1 MKCRYLHPAA
11 SGYLYTSIDRTGNCL
26 NLILLQLTDG
36 YCFLIYI
43 VSMRI
48 IADQVAYCINI
59 NLFKKL
65 LRLLRFLLNLR
76 CLSFLSYPSYFSY
89 LITTISHCK
98 ITSGSCTENRTHTPK
113 ALSLPVYKFGSIH
126 ICSNYKTEQ
135 ILFIYN
141 SAPCL
146 LYSKNIIID
155 RLSAKLNIHIY
166 IRIQFCDLFCK
177 FLSIFF

>member
-48 IADQVAYCINI
+48 IADQVAYCM
-59 NLFKKL
+59 KASSSS
-65 LRLLRFLLNLR
+65 LRFLLNLR

-98 ITSGSCTENRTHTPK
+98 ITSGSCMQRTEPIHLKHCHFRYINSVLYISVPIVQLNR
-113 ALSLPVYKFGSIH
+113 F
-126 ICSNYKTEQ
+126 CSFI
-135 ILFIYN
+135 ILHL
-141 SAPCL
+141 A
-146 LYSKNIIID
+146 YSTA
-155 RLSAKLNIHIY
+155 RT
-166 IRIQFCDLFCK
+166 
-177 FLSIFF
+177 

>member
-59 NLFKKL
+59 NLFKSFFVFSPIPFKSPMSVFSIIP
-65 LRLLRFLLNLR
+65 FLLL
-76 CLSFLSYPSYFSY
+76 LSYNYN
-89 LITTISHCK
+89 LTLQ
-98 ITSGSCTENRTHTPK
+98 ITSGSCMQRTEP
-113 ALSLPVYKFGSIH
+113 IH
-126 ICSNYKTEQ
+126 LKHCHFRYI
-135 ILFIYN
+135 N
-141 SAPCL
+141 SV
-146 LYSKNIIID
+146 LYISVPII
-155 RLSAKLNIHIY
+155 KLN
-166 IRIQFCDLFCK
+166 RFCSFIILH
-177 FLSIFF
+177 LAYSTART

>member
-11 SGYLYTSIDRTGNCL
+11 SGYLYTSIDRTSNCL

-43 VSMRI
+43 VSILIFSKSFFVFSPIPFKSPISVFSI
-48 IADQVAYCINI
+48 IP
-59 NLFKKL
+59 
-65 LRLLRFLLNLR
+65 FLLL
-76 CLSFLSYPSYFSY
+76 LSYNYNLTLQNHFRFMY
-89 LITTISHCK
+89 A
-98 ITSGSCTENRTHTPK
+98 ENRTHTPK

-126 ICSNYKTEQ
+126 ICSNCKTEQ

>member
-1 MKCRYLHPAA
+1 MYA
-11 SGYLYTSIDRTGNCL
+11 
-26 NLILLQLTDG
+26 
-36 YCFLIYI
+36 
-43 VSMRI
+43 
-48 IADQVAYCINI
+48 
-59 NLFKKL
+59 
-65 LRLLRFLLNLR
+65 
-76 CLSFLSYPSYFSY
+76 
-89 LITTISHCK
+89 
-98 ITSGSCTENRTHTPK
+98 ENRTHTPK

-166 IRIQFCDLFCK
+166 IRIQFFDLSCE
-177 FLSIFF
+177 FLRLFF

>member
-48 IADQVAYCINI
+48 IADQVAYCMNI

-65 LRLLRFLLNLR
+65 LRLLSDSLLNLR

-98 ITSGSCTENRTHTPK
+98 ITSGSCMQRTEP
-113 ALSLPVYKFGSIH
+113 IH
-126 ICSNYKTEQ
+126 LKHCHFRYI
-135 ILFIYN
+135 N
-141 SAPCL
+141 SV
-146 LYSKNIIID
+146 LYISVPIV
-155 RLSAKLNIHIY
+155 KLN
-166 IRIQFCDLFCK
+166 RFCSFIILH
-177 FLSIFF
+177 LAYSTART

>member
-48 IADQVAYCINI
+48 IADQVAYCMNI

-65 LRLLRFLLNLR
+65 LRLLSDSFLNLR

-98 ITSGSCTENRTHTPK
+98 ITSGSCMQRTEP
-113 ALSLPVYKFGSIH
+113 IH
-126 ICSNYKTEQ
+126 LKHCHSRYI
-135 ILFIYN
+135 N
-141 SAPCL
+141 SV
-146 LYSKNIIID
+146 LYISVPII
-155 RLSAKLNIHIY
+155 KLN
-166 IRIQFCDLFCK
+166 RFCSFIILH
-177 FLSIFF
+177 LAYSTART